1 MRRSISPIDPARAAV
16 GPVHEVR
23 VHEVHHAGSTP
34 IRTLP
39 VGAERAATCNMQ
51 PPDTQAERIEGFEA
65 DEGPANSAEGH
76 FSRSEQPPRT
86 NESRR
91 AEDAYRKVEC
101 KQRTRAERLR
111 VAALLLEAMRAHGV
125 SIGRLSAMV
134 DVGEKQVRKWLSA
147 ETSIPHHVAMRMPR
161 EMRSTFLGAFL
172 ADVEG
177 GATASASDRLLA
189 QIKASGN
196 IEAAHDLED
205 RARELAREMGRKSR

>member
-1 MRRSISPIDPARAAV
+1 MRRSISPIGSA
-16 GPVHEVR
+16 GSL
-23 VHEVHHAGSTP
+23 HEVHHAGSTAV
-34 IRTLP
+34 RTLL
-39 VGAERAATCNMQ
+39 VGAEHPATCNVQ
-51 PPDTQAERIEGFEA
+51 PHETQAERAGGGATPIST
-65 DEGPANSAEGH
+65 ANSADGH
-76 FSRSEQPPRT
+76 FPRPEQPCRT

-125 SIGRLSAMV
+125 SISRLSVMV
-134 DVGEKQVRKWLSA
+134 DVGEKQIRKWLSA
-147 ETSIPHHVAMRMPR
+147 ETAIPHHVAMRMPR
-161 EMRSTFLGAFL
+161 EMRATFLGAFL

-177 GATASASDRLLA
+177 GATASASDRLIA

-205 RARELAREMGRKSR
+205 RARELAREMGRKPR